1 MAIPRD
7 ALRYPAKRVLLA
19 RTRLAYVHLRNLL
32 TDAKRDRAA
41 RVCGYVAVWLPE
53 ELITLF
59 LEEGEVVNATSSH
72 DGEHFQIEPFDP
84 FTSHLFLKIIGQEE
98 GERMP
103 LGGPYLDATQENAI
117 RDWIL
122 EGAADN

>member
-1 MAIPRD
+1 MKTGCHAGVTPQEG
-7 ALRYPAKRVLLA
+7 L
-19 RTRLAYVHLRNLL
+19 N
-32 TDAKRDRAA
+32 
-41 RVCGYVAVWLPE
+41 
-53 ELITLF
+53 
-59 LEEGEVVNATSSH
+59 LEEGQAYDNIFLVLEGGGESAASASLVPPLRPAH
-72 DGEHFQIEPFDP
+72 DGEHFEIEPFDP
-84 FTSHLFLKIIGQEE
+84 STSHLFLKIIGQEE